1 MSTEDIK
8 EAIEIIDTLCDR
20 LRYLTP
26 FSEDNKELVE
36 KATKFT
42 REHRKY
48 TVNTGSF
55 FIIEHQVDE
64 GSPVAIMDPST
75 SYIMIF
81 DSESQAQE
89 FADANCAWGFN
100 ICRLT

>member
-8 EAIEIIDTLCDR
+8 EAIEIID
-20 LRYLTP
+20 
-26 FSEDNKELVE
+26 ELVE
-36 KATKFT
+36 LSYRITLTKQERSTIEHATRFT

-64 GSPVAIMDPST
+64 SSPVAIMDPST

>member
-8 EAIEIIDTLCDR
+8 EAIEIID
-20 LRYLTP
+20 
-26 FSEDNKELVE
+26 KLVE
-36 KATKFT
+36 MSYRVASQTSQERSAIEHATRFT